1 MVYPAD
7 YLGSAVSSS
16 VEEFVPDKRLFMW
29 NHPDETDLNFR
40 WRHERTSRQY
50 RQVFDVQVVLGDDG
64 QPGPLRVVWW
74 GAHSKGNLRKRT
86 FIMMSKFSE
95 NFLLK
100 SLFKKH

>member
-7 YLGSAVSSS
+7 YLGSAVSSTI
-16 VEEFVPDKRLFMW
+16 EDFVPDKRLFVW
-29 NHPDETDLNFR
+29 NHPDETDLNFG

-64 QPGPLRVVWW
+64 QPGPLRVVGW

-86 FIMMSKFSE
+86 
-95 NFLLK
+95 L
-100 SLFKKH
+100 